1 MNYEVVAENNGQ
13 RYSDKL
19 EYPLIK
25 LSRPVYLIK
34 GGYKF
39 LFLAERKERITKDYH
54 GQIRGNLVSFLIKY
68 CEITPDLDCTD
79 GLYNNYS
86 LIIDKQ
92 DNIAYLGNKHFDEIS
107 VDLIIKRK
115 SLGIGTIILNN
126 LIYFAKQEYPKAVI
140 RGLFLSNTDEYSEEN
155 RLRRDKLYKNLGFD
169 FKGTGGGKS
178 TNDLKLSESKINL
191 DSRGFIIKDV
201 NEEELKKQLMTTELE
216 MEKFFNIEVYYP
228 EIKEIHKETEANLGH
243 RYSKQVFCGI
253 GIIVL
258 VCMVYL
264 WKDYLYNEPFF
275 SNIIVFAFLLGSLF
289 TAFWVFLGVIEV
301 ISKLGVRFIKKDYEI
316 LYKEM
321 QEFLSITNLPIEKY
335 LDKTDVIQTLDEYHK
350 IDKEQVIDRSKMSY
364 KHEDIFDLK
373 YKLIQ
378 EKKLLRSMVNKFN
391 ESKILIEEVK
401 EMYKEPSYI
410 LARALRIEDI
420 LKRYRALKETKIKK

>member
-1 MNYEVVAENNGQ
+1 MNYEVVAKNNSQ

-19 EYPLIK
+19 ECPLIK

-54 GQIRGNLVSFLIKY
+54 GQIRENLVSFLIKY
-68 CEITPDLDCTD
+68 CEISPDFGCID

-115 SLGIGTIILNN
+115 SIGIGTIILNN

-140 RGLFLSNTDEYSEEN
+140 KGLFLSNTDEYSEEN

-169 FKGTGGGKS
+169 FKGTGGGEV
-178 TNDLKLSESKINL
+178 TNNLKLSESKINL

-201 NEEELKKQLMTTELE
+201 NEEGLKKQLMTTELE
-216 MEKFFNIEVYYP
+216 IEKFFDIEVYYP
-228 EIKEIHKETEANLGH
+228 EIKKIHKETEDNLGR
-243 RYSKQVFCGI
+243 RYSNQLFCGI
-253 GIIVL
+253 GIIALICV
-258 VCMVYL
+258 VYL
-264 WKDYLYNEPFF
+264 WKDYLDNERFF
-275 SNIIVFAFLLGSLF
+275 LRIIGFAFWLGSLF
-289 TAFWVFLGVIEV
+289 AAFWALLGVIEV

-316 LYKEM
+316 LYKKME
-321 QEFLSITNLPIEKY
+321 EFLSIINLPIEKY
-335 LDKTDVIQTLDEYHK
+335 SGKIDIIQTLDEYPK

-364 KHEDIFDLK
+364 KYEDIFDLK

-378 EKKLLRSMVNKFN
+378 EKKLLRSMINKFN
-391 ESKILIEEVK
+391 ESKVLIEQVK

-420 LKRYRALKETKIKK
+420 LNRYKTLKKTKIK